1 MLVAAGSNDPH
12 AARDEA
18 VKVSH
23 RLDQDE
29 LSQWSQG
36 QREDISSLESS
47 IDMYCVK
54 IVKRRRDFWKL
65 EEVGW

>member
-36 QREDISSLESS
+36 QRED
-47 IDMYCVK
+47 MYCVK